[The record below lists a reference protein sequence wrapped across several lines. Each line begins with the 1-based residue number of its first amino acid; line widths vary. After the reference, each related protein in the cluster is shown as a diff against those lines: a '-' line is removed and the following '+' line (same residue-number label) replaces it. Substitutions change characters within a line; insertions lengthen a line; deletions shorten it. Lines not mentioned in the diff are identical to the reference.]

1 MENLKAVW
9 RYYVLAFAGLGLLW
23 LVRERTGPVTTVVTV
38 VGAVAFITGV
48 FLTLYWSRR
57 QRKAAEAEE
66 EKYNKK

>member
-1 MENLKAVW
+1 MA
-9 RYYVLAFAGLGLLW
+9 
-23 LVRERTGPVTTVVTV
+23 TVVTV